1 MKKLMKNKKGFTIVE
16 LVIVIA
22 VIGILAG
29 VLIPTFGGIINRANE
44 SSAVQLARTSLTNV
58 LSGNVQNG
66 TLNSAEFV
74 INNGSKTYQ
83 FSYANGKLDTEDSA
97 DGSVKA
103 GEDNLGTNLALNS
116 DGNAVV
122 GGYSM
127 IIIRGATESDSTV
140 FTDKEKA
147 AVIAA
152 FTAANKTGNTEV
164 TVTAVI
170 SSDSK
175 KITVTVGSGES
186 AKNVEFAVYF
196 NSDFSGSTVA
206 FIK

>member
-103 GEDNLGTNLALNS
+103 GEDNVGHGLTLEATGEGKTAFQSGDTNYCEYKKVKSETLDDKAQAAIKDALKLDATTITVTITDDSKYIVVKDGAAQLVSFEFYLNS
-116 DGNAVV
+116 D
-122 GGYSM
+122 
-127 IIIRGATESDSTV
+127 
-140 FTDKEKA
+140 FDK
-147 AVIAA
+147 
-152 FTAANKTGNTEV
+152 
-164 TVTAVI
+164 
-170 SSDSK
+170 
-175 KITVTVGSGES
+175 
-186 AKNVEFAVYF
+186 
-196 NSDFSGSTVA
+196 STVA

>member
-103 GEDNLGTNLALNS
+103 GEDNVGHGLTLEATGEGKTAFQSGDTNYCEYKKVVVKSETLDDKAQAAIKDALKLDATTITVTITDDSKYIVVKDGAAQLVSFEFYLNS
-116 DGNAVV
+116 D
-122 GGYSM
+122 
-127 IIIRGATESDSTV
+127 
-140 FTDKEKA
+140 FDK
-147 AVIAA
+147 
-152 FTAANKTGNTEV
+152 
-164 TVTAVI
+164 
-170 SSDSK
+170 
-175 KITVTVGSGES
+175 
-186 AKNVEFAVYF
+186 
-196 NSDFSGSTVA
+196 STVA